1 MMSIAPRRS
10 ANFWRVFGVP
20 ILLGLVSAIGLLS
33 ALLGDGLCDALSWA
47 ALGAPIAIIIWYVR
61 RPARVQ
67 RNVL

>member
-10 ANFWRVFGVP
+10 TSFWRVFGVP

-47 ALGAPIAIIIWYVR
+47 ALSAPIAIIIWHVR